1 MSGSLLSSY
10 RTVFG
15 SLLNG
20 QTRGPRDSMC
30 DVGAFEVQR
39 QPRVQPIAIPF
50 VAQAALPS
58 PMSEQTQNMHVTVT
72 DYAAI
77 TGFPCGTLDAPR

>member
-50 VAQAALPS
+50 VAHAALLS
-58 PMSEQTQNMHVTVT
+58 PISEQTQDLRVTVSDSPAKT
-72 DYAAI
+72 RL
-77 TGFPCGTLDAPR
+77 PSGTPDAVR